1 MNNSSYLCYVKMIDE
16 SIRRKRL
23 GYFQTKQLKYNIY
36 SMLNF
41 NIIIIHYTIP
51 WLTPIG

>member
-1 MNNSSYLCYVKMIDE
+1 MNIIDKDNTE
-16 SIRRKRL
+16 EKWL

>member
-1 MNNSSYLCYVKMIDE
+1 MNNYPYLCYVKMIDE
-16 SIRRKRL
+16 AIRRKRL